1 MTLFQKYTY
10 RQKKLALVVIFV
22 LLAAAAYKRSFS
34 ITIQQL
40 GLNSELLIK
49 RAEAET
55 SVDRLKTKQNELKLI
70 NQLVGQEN
78 VPNER
83 VQQKFLSFF
92 DAKTNN
98 LSVERMEE
106 VYTFDHPDYTINTNL
121 ITVKGDY
128 LNTIKFLYD
137 LEKQFSFARLVSA
150 NLQLKTNRVL
160 QKNELHTTILLQNF
174 WKAGR

>member
-10 RQKKLALVVIFV
+10 RQKKLALVVVFV
-22 LLAAAAYKRSFS
+22 LLAAVAYKRSFS
-34 ITIQQL
+34 ITLQQL
-40 GLNSELLIK
+40 SLNSELQIK

-55 SVDRLKTKQNELKLI
+55 SIDRLKTKQNELKLI
-70 NQLVGQEN
+70 NQIVGQEN
-78 VPNER
+78 VPNEK

-92 DAKTNN
+92 DEKSKN

-121 ITVKGDY
+121 ITIKGDY
-128 LNTIKFLYD
+128 INTVKFIYN
-137 LEKQFSFARLVSA
+137 LEKNFTFARIVSS
-150 NLQLKTNRVL
+150 NLQLKTNRIL
-160 QKNELHTTILLQNF
+160 QKSELHTTILLQNF

>member
-34 ITIQQL
+34 ITLQQL
-40 GLNSELLIK
+40 ALNSELQIK

-55 SVDRLKTKQNELKLI
+55 SIDRLKTKQNELKLI
-70 NQLVGQEN
+70 NQIVGQEN

-92 DAKTNN
+92 DEKSNN

-121 ITVKGDY
+121 ITIKGDY
-128 LNTIKFLYD
+128 LNTVKFIYN
-137 LEKQFSFARLVSA
+137 LEKNFTFARIVSS
-150 NLQLKTNRVL
+150 NLQLKTNRTL
-160 QKNELHTTILLQNF
+160 QKSELHTTILLQNF
-174 WKAGR
+174 SKAG